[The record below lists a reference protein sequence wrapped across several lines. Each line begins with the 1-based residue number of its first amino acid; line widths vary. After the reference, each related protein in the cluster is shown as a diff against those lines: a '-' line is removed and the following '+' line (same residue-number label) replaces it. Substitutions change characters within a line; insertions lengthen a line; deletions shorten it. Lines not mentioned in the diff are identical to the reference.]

1 MLQKRLMLIIG
12 LVMVFSM
19 ILSACGP
26 TTTTPNA
33 PTAASAATQPSTRHG
48 GWLDEIDYSVVG
60 TDSAIAQVKAGAIDL
75 FSFNLPSTE
84 LSALKSS
91 GLSYSTSYGGNYSIM
106 LNPATL
112 KDTNVLNP
120 FTDHK
125 IREAMNWLID
135 RNYVNQEIYG
145 GGSLPKF
152 FAITTN
158 LVDYTGVVDIARGL
172 ETKYAYNLDKAKQ
185 VISAEMTT
193 LGATAGPD
201 GKWQY
206 KGKPVDLIFIIRNDG
221 DLTRKPMGDYV
232 ASQLE
237 SVGFTVERDY
247 KSSSEASPIWIGSDP
262 ADGKW
267 NLYTAGWLNSGLTRD
282 EGNSF
287 QQMYAPDSQQ
297 GLSVFL
303 ANTTIDPAF
312 QKAADDLANHNF
324 TTIAQ
329 RHDLLAQALGLSMQD
344 STQIWVV
351 DEQVYSTFK
360 SNVNVTY
367 DLASGIEAA
376 AMYPYNLRFTDKE
389 GGQMK
394 IGTNDLFTEPWNTI
408 GGDNW
413 IWDTGVQRF
422 TEQGSDIT
430 AQGGIM
436 GDPYTGL
443 AWPQRIATAEVT
455 AQTGLPITK
464 TLDWV
469 TLKTADTIPV
479 PPDTWVSWDAKTQ
492 KFITAAEAGNAKATV
507 GKVKDQAQTL
517 ANAVNLK
524 SIVPAPAP
532 SAKPGPTPSA
542 TATPAPLSAGA
553 QVLVKL
559 VTDLGTFYTQT
570 TGKTVDVA
578 TALGSTDTQAS
589 FESEVAKIAGLTS
602 DTDKQKEIATFALGF
617 VGGLDSSG
625 YYTLSTVDYTTSKV
639 KSVVTYPADL
649 FTKVKWHDGS
659 PLSVADFI
667 MPTIQLFDE
676 ANPDSKIYDPALA
689 PYFQSLVPNYK
700 GFRITST
707 NPLTIEAYSDQYY
720 NDAELDVISNWP
732 YSPTGLTGE
741 NSWDVLAI
749 SDIAAAAGELAFTAD
764 QADAK
769 KIEHMSWVGGPSLDI
784 LSKHLNEADSQSL
797 IPYAPTLSQYITPA
811 DAKARYDN
819 LKAWYTAHGNF
830 WIGTGPYYLD
840 KVFTTEKTLVLKNNP
855 DFPDLADKWASFST
869 PKLATAAVDGP
880 AQVKVG
886 DSATFDVNVTFN
898 GAPYAK
904 TDIKQVK
911 YLLYDATNAV
921 ISTGEAT
928 AVADGHYQVVLGT
941 DVTSK
946 LVSGS
951 DKIEVA
957 VVPIPVA
964 IPAYA
969 SMDFVVVP

>member
-1 MLQKRLMLIIG
+1 MLQKRLMLVIG
-12 LVMVFSM
+12 LLMAFSI
-19 ILSACGP
+19 ILSACAP
-26 TTTTPNA
+26 NTTTTSVPPTTEAGPAATAA
-33 PTAASAATQPSTRHG
+33 PTAVPPTTRHG

-60 TDSAIAQVKAGAIDL
+60 ADSAIAQVKAGAIDL
-75 FSFNLPSTE
+75 FSFNLASTE

-91 GLSYSTSYGGNYSIM
+91 GLTYSASYGGNYSIM
-106 LNPATL
+106 LNPAVL
-112 KDTNVLNP
+112 KNTNVLNP
-120 FTDHK
+120 FSDKK

-135 RNYVNQEIYG
+135 RNYINQEIYG

-158 LVDYTGVVDIARGL
+158 LVDYTGIVDVARGL

-185 VISAEMTT
+185 VVSDEMTT
-193 LGATAGPD
+193 LGATAGTD

-206 KGKPVDLIFIIRNDG
+206 KGKPVDLIFVIRNDG
-221 DLTRKPMGDYV
+221 DGTRKPMGDYV
-232 ASQLE
+232 ATQLE

-247 KSSSEASPIWIGSDP
+247 KSSSEASPIWIGSNP

-267 NLYTAGWLNSGLTRD
+267 NLYTAGWLNAGLTRD

-303 ANTTIDPAF
+303 ANTTIDPTF

-329 RHDLLAQALGLSMQD
+329 RHDLMVQALTLSLQD

-351 DEQVYSTFK
+351 DEQVYSPYKT
-360 SNVNVTY
+360 NVNATY
-367 DLASGIEAA
+367 DLGSGIEAA

-413 IWDTGVQRF
+413 IWDTGVMRF
-422 TEQGSDIT
+422 TEQGSDIAT
-430 AQGGIM
+430 FTGGMM

-443 AWPQRIATAEVT
+443 AFPQRIATAEVT

-479 PPDTWVSWDAKTQ
+479 PPDTWVDWDAKAQ
-492 KFITAAEAGNAKATV
+492 KFITAAEKFPNGT
-507 GKVKDQAQTL
+507 
-517 ANAVNLK
+517 
-524 SIVPAPAP
+524 
-532 SAKPGPTPSA
+532 
-542 TATPAPLSAGA
+542 TA
-553 QVLVKL
+553 
-559 VTDLGTFYTQT
+559 
-570 TGKTVDVA
+570 
-578 TALGSTDTQAS
+578 
-589 FESEVAKIAGLTS
+589 
-602 DTDKQKEIATFALGF
+602 
-617 VGGLDSSG
+617 
-625 YYTLSTVDYTTSKV
+625 KV

-649 FTKVKWHDGS
+649 FTTIKWHDGS

-667 MPTIQLFDE
+667 MPTIQFFDE
-676 ANPDSKIYDPALA
+676 ANKDSKIYDPALA
-689 PYFQSLVPNYK
+689 PNLQSLLPTYK

-707 NPLTIEAYSDQYY
+707 NPLTIESYSDLYY
-720 NDAELDVISNWP
+720 NDAELNVVTNWP
-732 YSPTGLTGE
+732 NSPTGLTGE
-741 NSWDVLAI
+741 DSWDVLAI
-749 SDIAAAAGELAFTAD
+749 SDMAVADGQLAYTAD

-769 KIEHMSWVGGPSLDI
+769 KIEQMSWVGGPSLDI
-784 LSKHLNEADSQSL
+784 LSKELDTAESQSL
-797 IPYAPTLSQYITPA
+797 IPYSPTLSQYITAA
-811 DAKARYDN
+811 DAKTRYDN
-819 LKAWYTAHGNF
+819 LKAWYTAHGHY
-830 WIGTGPYYLD
+830 WVGTGPYYLD

-855 DFPDLADKWASFST
+855 DFPDLADRWASFST
-869 PKLATAAVDGP
+869 PKLATAALDGP

-886 DSATFDVNVTFN
+886 DTPTFDVNVTFN
-898 GAPYAK
+898 NAPYANA
-904 TDIKQVK
+904 DIKQVK
-911 YLLYDATNAV
+911 YLLYDATGAV
-921 ISTGEAT
+921 VSTGDAT
-928 AVADGHYQVVLGT
+928 PVADGHYQVMLT
-941 DVTSK
+941 ADVTSK
-946 LVSGS
+946 LVTGS

-969 SMDFVVVP
+969 SLDFVVVP

>member
-1 MLQKRLMLIIG
+1 MLQKRLMLVIG
-12 LVMVFSM
+12 LLMAFTMV
-19 ILSACGP
+19 LSACAP
-26 TTTTPNA
+26 STTTTSAPATTEAGSAATAA
-33 PTAASAATQPSTRHG
+33 PTAVPPTTRHG

-60 TDSAIAQVKAGAIDL
+60 ADSAIAQVQAGAIDL
-75 FSFNLPSTE
+75 FSFNLASTE

-91 GLSYSTSYGGNYSIM
+91 GLSYSASYGGNYSIM
-106 LNPATL
+106 LNPAVL

-120 FTDHK
+120 FSDKK

-135 RNYVNQEIYG
+135 RNYINQEIYG

-158 LVDYTGVVDIARGL
+158 LVDYTGVVDVARGL

-185 VISAEMTT
+185 VVSDEMTT
-193 LGATAGPD
+193 LGATAGTD

-206 KGKPVDLIFIIRNDG
+206 KGKPVDLIFVIRNDG
-221 DLTRKPMGDYV
+221 DGTRKPMGDYI
-232 ASQLE
+232 ATQLE

-247 KSSSEASPIWIGSDP
+247 KSSTEASPIWIGSNP

-267 NLYTAGWLNSGLTRD
+267 NLYTAGWLNAGLTRD

-329 RHDLLAQALGLSMQD
+329 RHDLMTQALTLSMQD
-344 STQIWVV
+344 STQVWVV
-351 DEQVYSTFK
+351 DEQVYSPFK
-360 SNVNVTY
+360 TNVNATY

-422 TEQGSDIT
+422 TTQGSDIAT
-430 AQGGIM
+430 SGGLM

-455 AQTGLPITK
+455 AQTGLPISK

-469 TLKTADTIPV
+469 TLKTADSIPV
-479 PPDTWVSWDAKTQ
+479 PPDTWVDWDAKTQ
-492 KFITAAEAGNAKATV
+492 KFITAAEKFPNGT
-507 GKVKDQAQTL
+507 
-517 ANAVNLK
+517 
-524 SIVPAPAP
+524 
-532 SAKPGPTPSA
+532 
-542 TATPAPLSAGA
+542 TA
-553 QVLVKL
+553 
-559 VTDLGTFYTQT
+559 
-570 TGKTVDVA
+570 
-578 TALGSTDTQAS
+578 
-589 FESEVAKIAGLTS
+589 
-602 DTDKQKEIATFALGF
+602 
-617 VGGLDSSG
+617 
-625 YYTLSTVDYTTSKV
+625 KV

-649 FTKVKWHDGS
+649 FTTVKWHDGS
-659 PLSVADFI
+659 PISVADFI
-667 MPTIQLFDE
+667 MPTIQFFDE
-676 ANPDSKIYDPALA
+676 ASKDSKIYDPALA
-689 PYFQSLVPNYK
+689 PYVQSVLTYYK

-707 NPLTIEAYSDQYY
+707 NPLTIESYSDLYY
-720 NDAELDVISNWP
+720 NDAELDVVSGWP
-732 YSPTGLTGE
+732 SSPVGLNGE

-749 SDIAAAAGELAFTAD
+749 SDMAASAGELAFTAD

-769 KIEHMSWVGGPSLDI
+769 KIEQMSWVGGPSLDI
-784 LSKHLNEADSQSL
+784 LSKHLDEADSQSL
-797 IPYAPTLSQYITPA
+797 IPYAPTLSQYITAA
-811 DAKARYDN
+811 DAKTRYDN
-819 LKAWYTAHGNF
+819 LKAWYTAHGHY

-855 DFPDLADKWASFST
+855 DFPDLADRWASFST
-869 PKLATAAVDGP
+869 PKLATAVLDGP

-886 DSATFDVNVTFN
+886 DTPTFDVNVTYN
-898 GAPYAK
+898 NAPYSNA
-904 TDIKQVK
+904 DIKEVK
-911 YLLYDATNAV
+911 YLLYDATGAV
-921 ISTGEAT
+921 VSTGDAT
-928 AVADGHYQVVLGT
+928 PVADGHYQVMLSA

-946 LVSGS
+946 LTAGS

-969 SMDFVVVP
+969 SLDFVVVP